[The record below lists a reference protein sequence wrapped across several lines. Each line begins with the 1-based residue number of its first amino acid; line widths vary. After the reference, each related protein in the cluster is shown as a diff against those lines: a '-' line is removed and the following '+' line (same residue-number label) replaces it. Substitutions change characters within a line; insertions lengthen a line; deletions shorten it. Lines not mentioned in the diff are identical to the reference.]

1 MIASP
6 RMRRR
11 GVAAAIAGALTL
23 TVTGCATPGTG
34 GQTTAADASDD
45 LEVRAGGSDEVVVAP
60 VPEVS
65 VPGIPSLEPSAD
77 VDVSAPYGVA
87 SDDAADTDG
96 TNDDT
101 REDLP
106 EEVDLVQP
114 RVLVRDDR
122 PLAAESVERVTDGQ
136 GLHTAA
142 VTEFTVSATSPA
154 GPTDDLQ
161 AMVVDV
167 TDFRRF
173 TPDVT
178 AQNVGVWQRLADG
191 DVVVR
196 HDVAHDLELEL
207 GETVTLR
214 TGHGTVPA
222 RIGAFAANGA
232 PPFAD
237 VLVPASVG
245 DDLGA
250 GAANVLVVG
259 HEQDDTGPAPEAL
272 AERLGGELDAEA
284 EVIRPPAPQQAQVK
298 QAGRVSLEPFTYTS
312 RGDGTIAIHGDWVA
326 QNIVSVEIPGI
337 GTTRC
342 HKVMAPQLQAAL
354 REVADAGL
362 YDHFDPSQ
370 FAGCFVA
377 RHILWDP
384 SRALSMHAWGLAI
397 DFNAR
402 DNGYG
407 AVPQMDLRIVEIF
420 EKWGFSWGG
429 WWSVPDGM
437 HFELERVIEVG

>member
-1 MIASP
+1 MFAASQH
-6 RMRRR
+6 RR
-11 GVAAAIAGALTL
+11 GRWSVVAVAGVFALALSGCSTD
-23 TVTGCATPGTG
+23 VVDDEQATGDVA
-34 GQTTAADASDD
+34 
-45 LEVRAGGSDEVVVAP
+45 VRAGGSDEVVVAP
-60 VPEVS
+60 VPETT
-65 VPGIPSLEPSAD
+65 VPGIPSLEPSAN
-77 VDVSAPYGVA
+77 VDVSTPYGAATDDV
-87 SDDAADTDG
+87 SDAGEAADATVA
-96 TNDDT
+96 
-101 REDLP
+101 DLP
-106 EEVDLVQP
+106 EQIALVQP
-114 RVLVRDDR
+114 EVLVRDD
-122 PLAAESVERVTDGQ
+122 AALPAEAVERVAAED

-142 VTEFTVSATSPA
+142 VTEFTVEATSPA

-196 HDVAHDLELEL
+196 HDVAHELELEL

-214 TGHGTVPA
+214 TDTGSIPA

-237 VLVPASVG
+237 VLVPANVG
-245 DDLGA
+245 SDLGA

-259 HEQDDTGPAPEAL
+259 HEQEDAGPEPEAL
-272 AERLGGELDAEA
+272 AERLGGVLEAEA
-284 EVIRPPAPQQAQVK
+284 EVIRRPAKQQAKVK

-326 QNIVSVEIPGI
+326 NNIVTVEIPGM

-342 HKVMAPQLQAAL
+342 HKAMAPQLQAAL
-354 REVADAGL
+354 REVAEAGL

-377 RHILWDP
+377 RHILWNP

-407 AVPQMDLRIVEIF
+407 VVPKMDLRIVEIF

>member
-1 MIASP
+1 MSEARHHRHRPWSVVAV
-6 RMRRR
+6 
-11 GVAAAIAGALTL
+11 VAAVAVA
-23 TVTGCATPGTG
+23 VSGCSADPGEVDTQATE
-34 GQTTAADASDD
+34 
-45 LEVRAGGSDEVVVAP
+45 EVAVQAGGSDEVVAAP
-60 VPEVS
+60 VPEVT

-77 VDVSAPYGVA
+77 VGVSTPYGVNA
-87 SDDAADTDG
+87 
-96 TNDDT
+96 DDT
-101 REDLP
+101 AASATASAEDLP
-106 EEVDLVQP
+106 EEVALVQP
-114 RVLVRDDR
+114 KVLVRDEE
-122 PLAAESVERVTDGQ
+122 PLASDALERVANEEA
-136 GLHTAA
+136 LHTAA
-142 VTEFTVSATSPA
+142 VTDFTVDATSPA
-154 GPTDDLQ
+154 GASDELQ
-161 AMVVDV
+161 AMQVDV
-167 TDFRRF
+167 EDFRRF

-196 HDVAHDLELEL
+196 HDVAHELELEL
-207 GETVTLR
+207 GGSVTLR
-214 TGHGTVPA
+214 TASGSVPA

-245 DDLGA
+245 DELGA
-250 GAANVLVVG
+250 GEANALIVG
-259 HEQDDTGPAPEAL
+259 HETADTGPRPEAL
-272 AERLGGELDAEA
+272 ADRLADVLGAEA
-284 EVIRPPAPQQAQVK
+284 EVIRPPAPQQAKVK

-326 QNIVSVEIPGI
+326 QNIVPVDIPGM

-342 HKVMAPQLQAAL
+342 HKVMVPQLQAAL
-354 REVADAGL
+354 REVAEAGL
-362 YDHFDPSQ
+362 YDHFDASQ

-384 SRALSMHAWGLAI
+384 SRPLSMHAWGLAI

-407 AVPQMDLRIVEIF
+407 VIPKMDLRIVEIF

-437 HFELERVIEVG
+437 HFELERVVEPG

>member
-1 MIASP
+1 MSTASQHRHRP
-6 RMRRR
+6 WSVVA
-11 GVAAAIAGALTL
+11 VAAAATLALSGCSAEPGDAGAQATGD
-23 TVTGCATPGTG
+23 VT
-34 GQTTAADASDD
+34 
-45 LEVRAGGSDEVVVAP
+45 VRAGGSDEVVAAP
-60 VPEVS
+60 VPDVT

-77 VDVSAPYGVA
+77 VGVSTPYGVGA
-87 SDDAADTDG
+87 
-96 TNDDT
+96 DDT
-101 REDLP
+101 AASAATSAEDLP
-106 EEVDLVQP
+106 EEVALVQP
-114 RVLVRDDR
+114 RVLVRDDE
-122 PLAAESVERVTDGQ
+122 PLAPDAIERVAAEEA
-136 GLHTAA
+136 LHTAA
-142 VTEFTVSATSPA
+142 VTDFTVDATSPA
-154 GPTDDLQ
+154 GASDELQ
-161 AMVVDV
+161 AMRVDV
-167 TDFRRF
+167 EDFRRF

-196 HDVAHDLELEL
+196 HDVAHELELEL
-207 GETVTLR
+207 GGTVTLR
-214 TGHGTVPA
+214 TETGSVPA

-237 VLVPASVG
+237 VLVPAGIG
-245 DDLGA
+245 DELGA
-250 GAANVLVVG
+250 GAANALIVG
-259 HEQDDTGPAPEAL
+259 HEGADGGPEPEDL
-272 AERLGGELDAEA
+272 ADRLGDELAAEA
-284 EVIRPPAPQQAQVK
+284 EVIRPPAPQQAKVK

-326 QNIVSVEIPGI
+326 QNIVPVDIPGM

-342 HKVMAPQLQAAL
+342 HKVMVPQLRAAL
-354 REVADAGL
+354 REVAEAGL
-362 YDHFDPSQ
+362 YDHLDPGQ

-377 RHILWDP
+377 RHILWNP

-407 AVPQMDLRIVEIF
+407 VIPKMDLRIVEIF

-437 HFELERVIEVG
+437 HFELERVVEVG